1 MSKTRGVRL
10 LVAAAAVLVPPVLGC
25 TGFTFTPEP
34 EGSSTFVA
42 VEGLAQVGD
51 AAQFEIPLTEA
62 TRPHP
67 IFISAGR
74 TCGEGVLEVILDG
87 VEGTEAESGATF
99 ASVRAPGGATITGT
113 IVVVRSDRG
122 GESCVETSVT
132 GQVTRREPRASLS
145 ARAQTPG
152 CGEARVTGQGI

>member
-1 MSKTRGVRL
+1 MAKTSGLRL

-42 VEGLAQVGD
+42 VEGLAAVGD
-51 AAQFEIPLTEA
+51 AVQFEIPLAEA
-62 TRPHP
+62 ARARPLS
-67 IFISAGR
+67 ISVR
-74 TCGEGVLEVILDG
+74 RSCGEGVLEIVLDG
-87 VEGTEAESGATF
+87 VAGTEAQSEATF
-99 ASVRAPGGATITGT
+99 ASVNAPGSAMITGS

-122 GESCVETSVT
+122 GESCVETSTT
-132 GQVTRREPRASLS
+132 GQVTRREPQAALT
-145 ARAQTPG
+145 ARAQTRG